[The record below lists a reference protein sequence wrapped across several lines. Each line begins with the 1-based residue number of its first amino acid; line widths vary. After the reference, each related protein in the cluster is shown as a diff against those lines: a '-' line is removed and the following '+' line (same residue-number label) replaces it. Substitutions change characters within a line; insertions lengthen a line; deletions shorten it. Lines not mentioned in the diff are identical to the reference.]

1 MTTTDVA
8 AGRRRLLA
16 LDGLRGVAI
25 ALVVLSHGW
34 ALWPLDAIRGMPFI
48 GLFRAG
54 NIAVTVF
61 FVIGGYLLA
70 RSLLAE
76 VERTGKLA
84 AGRAAF
90 RRLLRVSAHVYAL
103 LIVLAIVHAVDETD
117 VYPGT
122 SLRQSIV
129 RVASYTWNWFLL
141 DNALVA
147 RPDLGHLWYI
157 SVYVHAT
164 LLLILVVW
172 VLRRYRLA
180 LVAVLAVLSVALFA
194 WRLWVV
200 TNEDLFS
207 ALLRTTTRMDAMV
220 LGALVAAAL
229 PWIRRRSVAAAPV
242 LLPLSMAALAVLVMT
257 TGHDESYFR
266 WPGLMINL
274 AVVAFVV
281 WVLHARGNPAFLR
294 PLEWRPLVALGSTSM
309 AIYIWHFPVFWA
321 VARHSSDWSWQLRTA
336 VGFAITAVAVLV
348 AQHVV
353 ETPLQKWLMGRYAR
367 SAPPQRQPQQG
378 REVVPVVEA
387 SEEPADAA
395 TSGPPRLVQD

>member
-1 MTTTDVA
+1 MTTDVA

-34 ALWPLDAIRGMPFI
+34 ALWPLDAIKGTPFI

-61 FVIGGYLLA
+61 FVVGGYLLT

-76 VERTGKLA
+76 LERTGRLA
-84 AGRAAF
+84 AGQAAL

-122 SLRQSIV
+122 SLRQSMV

-147 RPDLGHLWYI
+147 RPDLGHLWFI
-157 SVYVHAT
+157 SVYVHVT

-172 VLRRYRLA
+172 VLRRFRLV
-180 LVAVLAVLSVALFA
+180 LVTVLAVLSVALFA
-194 WRLWVV
+194 WRLWVLD
-200 TNEDLFS
+200 NEDLFS

-220 LGALVAAAL
+220 WGALVAAAL
-229 PWIRRRSVAAAPV
+229 PWIRRWSVAAAPV
-242 LLPLSMAALAVLVMT
+242 LLPVSMAALAVLIMT

-266 WPGLMINL
+266 WPGLVINV
-274 AVVAFVV
+274 AAVAFVV
-281 WVLHARGNPAFLR
+281 GVLHARGNPAFLR
-294 PLEWRPLVALGSTSM
+294 PLEWRPLVTLGGASM

-348 AQHVV
+348 AQRIV
-353 ETPLQKWLMGRYAR
+353 ETPLQKWLLGRFAR
-367 SAPPQRQPQQG
+367 SAPSEPQPQRERQVRSG
-378 REVVPVVEA
+378 AEA
-387 SEEPADAA
+387 VEEPADAA
-395 TSGPPRLVQD
+395 TSSAPRLAQD

>member
-1 MTTTDVA
+1 MTTDVA

-34 ALWPLDAIRGMPFI
+34 ALWPLDSIKGMPFI

-61 FVIGGYLLA
+61 FVIGGYLLT

-76 VERTGKLA
+76 VERTGRLTAGQA
-84 AGRAAF
+84 AL
-90 RRLLRVSAHVYAL
+90 RRLLRISAHVYAL
-103 LIVLAIVHAVDETD
+103 LIALAIVHAVDETD

-157 SVYVHAT
+157 SVYVHVT

-172 VLRRYRLA
+172 VLRKYRLA
-180 LVAVLAVLSVALFA
+180 LVAVLAVLSVSLFA

-200 TNEDLFS
+200 ENEDLFS

-229 PWIRRRSVAAAPV
+229 PWIRRWSVAAAPV
-242 LLPLSMAALAVLVMT
+242 LLPVSMAALAVLIMT

-266 WPGLMINL
+266 WPGLVINL
-274 AVVAFVV
+274 AAVAFVV
-281 WVLHARGNPAFLR
+281 GVLHARGNPAFLR
-294 PLEWRPLVALGSTSM
+294 PLEWRPLVALGSASM

-321 VARHSSDWSWQLRTA
+321 VARHSSDWSWQLRTG

-348 AQHVV
+348 AQRVV
-353 ETPLQKWLMGRYAR
+353 ETPLQKWLMGRFAQ
-367 SAPPQRQPQQG
+367 SAPAERQPR
-378 REVVPVVEA
+378 REPHEVPGAEA

-395 TSGPPRLVQD
+395 TSSTPRLAQD